1 MRWWVEVREREEVL
15 EGVVGGKAITSV
27 SGGEGGVSFT
37 RRVGVDG
44 VFDVGLP
51 LGLIFLVELTVLP
64 TRVKAVGLK
73 VTLLV
78 VSPEGLV
85 GFARG
90 AWWEGGVKV

>member
-15 EGVVGGKAITSV
+15 EGVVGGKAITS
-27 SGGEGGVSFT
+27 
-37 RRVGVDG
+37 
-44 VFDVGLP
+44 